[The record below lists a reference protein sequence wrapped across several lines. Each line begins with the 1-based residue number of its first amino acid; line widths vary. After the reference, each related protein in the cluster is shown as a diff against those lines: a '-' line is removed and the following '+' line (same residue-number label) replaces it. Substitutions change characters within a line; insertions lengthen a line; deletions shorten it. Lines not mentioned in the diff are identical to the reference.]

1 MIDMKKQTKLSI
13 QWFYTILE
21 RGECDIMDFKEQLE
35 DKTAFGKSQKNFS
48 PKYDETARD
57 VVAFANNKGGFLFIG
72 IVDGTKEINKEFV
85 FNNEKVFDLIHQ
97 IQDRTEPTIT
107 LIPHKINVEGKDL
120 LVLEVPFSTQL
131 HRTSRGEFLIR
142 SNDGNRPIEPYEMAT
157 IMSEKGLIVYDQKT
171 WRISGEWLDEKRLS
185 NLRDMIEAKNADSP
199 YLDKSRE
206 DLLDSLGMIKD
217 EGNESLP
224 TTTGLLFVGNQTALR
239 ELPFYEVKYI
249 HYFEDGTYKPYEYKG
264 NIIEVAKSCFAQLKA
279 EIKQK
284 EYIFGLFREYV
295 EDYSE
300 IVIRELLI
308 NALAHRSLSRQQIV
322 EIRKYDDGGY
332 LEIESP
338 GTFPEGVT
346 VNNYLRKTNPR
357 NPNVMDILREIG
369 LAEKA
374 GSGFDKIFTDLLKKG
389 KSLPEPEET
398 ENSVIFRI
406 KSNVVSE
413 KLIELS
419 LLYENQVGKPMKLD
433 ELLIL
438 SEVVNNKRVKVADL
452 ANIPNMGAYR
462 LQSVIDRLCGLE
474 FIEPSGKTSGLSY
487 ILHVGKRKDL
497 DDKIDYVK
505 SKKQEK
511 ARQKEA
517 ILRYLDSI
525 PTINNAEARQLLSLQ
540 EKDRSKVSRLFAE
553 LISENEIVQ
562 TEESAANN
570 VKYKRLKG

>member
-1 MIDMKKQTKLSI
+1 MKKQTKLSI

-199 YLDKSRE
+199 YLDKSRD
-206 DLLDSLGMIKD
+206 DLLDSLGMTKD

-346 VNNYLRKTNPR
+346 VNNYLRRTNPR

-433 ELLIL
+433 ELLVL

-452 ANIPNMGAYR
+452 ANIPNIGAYR
-462 LQSVIDRLCGLE
+462 LQSVIDRLCGFE

-487 ILHVGKRKDL
+487 ILHVSKRKDL

-562 TEESAANN
+562 TEGSAANN

>member
-1 MIDMKKQTKLSI
+1 MKKSTKLSM
-13 QWFYTILE
+13 QWFYNLLE

-35 DKTAFGKSQKNFS
+35 DKMSFGKSLKNFA

-72 IVDGTKEINKEFV
+72 IVEGSKEVNQSFV
-85 FNNEKVFDLIHQ
+85 YSNDKVFDLIHQ
-97 IQDRTEPTIT
+97 VQDRTEPTIT

-120 LVLEVPFSTQL
+120 LVLEIPFSTQL

-142 SNDGNRPIEPYEMAT
+142 SNDGNRAIEPYEMAT
-157 IMSEKGLIVYDQKT
+157 IMSEKGLIVYDQKI
-171 WRISGEWLDEKRLS
+171 WHISGEWLDEKRLS
-185 NLRDMIEAKNADSP
+185 QLRDMIEAKNANSP
-199 YLDKSRE
+199 YLDKTQE
-206 DLLDSLGMIKD
+206 DLLDSLGMTKD
-217 EGNESLP
+217 EGSETLP

-249 HYFEDGTYKPYEYKG
+249 HYFADGTYKPYEYKG
-264 NIIEVAKSCFAQLKA
+264 NIIEVAKACFAQLKA

-284 EYIFGLFREYV
+284 EYVFGLFREYV

-322 EIRKYDDGGY
+322 EIRKYDDGNY

-338 GTFPEGVT
+338 GTFPEGIT
-346 VNNYLRKTNPR
+346 INNYLRKTNPR

-389 KSLPEPEET
+389 KSLPKPEET
-398 ENSVIFRI
+398 DNSVIFRI
-406 KSNVVSE
+406 KADVVSE

-419 LLYENQVGKPMKLD
+419 LLYENQTGKAMKLD
-433 ELLIL
+433 ELLVL
-438 SEVVNNKRVKVADL
+438 SEVVKHKHVKISEL
-452 ANIPNMGAYR
+452 SNMQNVSNYR
-462 LQSVIDRLCGLE
+462 LQSILDKLCNLE
-474 FIEPSGKTSGLSY
+474 FLETSGKTSGLSY
-487 ILHVGKRKDL
+487 ILHVSKRKNMN
-497 DDKIDYVK
+497 DKIEYVNT
-505 SKKQEK
+505 KKQEK

-525 PTINNAEARQLLSLQ
+525 QTINNTEARQLLKLSDR
-540 EKDRSKVSRLFAE
+540 ERSKVSRLFAE
-553 LISENEIVQ
+553 LVSEKEISK
-562 TEESAANN
+562 TEDSVANN
-570 VKYKRLKG
+570 VKYRRFQK

>member
-1 MIDMKKQTKLSI
+1 MKKLTKLSI
-13 QWFYTILE
+13 QWFYNLLE

-35 DKTAFGKSQKNFS
+35 DKMTFGKSLKNFA

-72 IVDGTKEINKEFV
+72 IVDDSKEINKDFIYDEK
-85 FNNEKVFDLIHQ
+85 KVFDLIHQ
-97 IQDRTEPTIT
+97 VQDRTEPTIT
-107 LIPHKINVEGKDL
+107 LIPHKINVEGKNL
-120 LVLEVPFSTQL
+120 LVLEIPFSTQL

-171 WRISGEWLDEKRLS
+171 WHISGEWIDEKRLS
-185 NLRDMIEAKNADSP
+185 NLVDMIEAKNADSP
-199 YLDKSRE
+199 YLDKSKE
-206 DLLDSLGMIKD
+206 DLLDSLGMTKD
-217 EGNESLP
+217 EDGEPLP
-224 TTTGLLFVGNQTALR
+224 TTTGLLFIGNQTALR
-239 ELPFYEVKYI
+239 ELPYYEVKYI
-249 HYFEDGTYKPYEYKG
+249 HYFSDGTYKPYEYKG
-264 NIIEVAKSCFAQLKA
+264 NIVEVAKACFAQLRA

-284 EYIFGLFREYV
+284 EYVFGLFREYV

-322 EIRKYDDGGY
+322 EIRKYDDGRY

-338 GTFPEGVT
+338 GTFPEGIT
-346 VNNYLRKTNPR
+346 VENYLRKTNPR

-389 KSLPEPEET
+389 KSLPKPEET
-398 ENSVIFRI
+398 DNSVIFRI
-406 KSNVVSE
+406 KADVVSE

-419 LLYENQVGKPMKLD
+419 LLYENQVGKGMKLD
-433 ELLIL
+433 ELLVL
-438 SEVVNNKRVKVADL
+438 SEIVNHKQIKISELLNK
-452 ANIPNMGAYR
+452 PNFSHYR
-462 LQSVIDRLCGLE
+462 LQSILDKLCDLE
-474 FIEPSGKTSGLSY
+474 FIEPSGKTSGKSY
-487 ILHVGKRKDL
+487 ILHVSKRKNM
-497 DDKIDYVK
+497 DDKIEYVK
-505 SKKQEK
+505 TKKQKK

-525 PTINNAEARQLLSLQ
+525 DTINNSEARQLLNLP
-540 EKDRSKVSRLFAE
+540 EKDRAKVSRLFAE
-553 LISENEIVQ
+553 LVDENAILK
-562 TEESAANN
+562 TDDSKANN
-570 VKYKRLKG
+570 VKYRRIRK

>member
-1 MIDMKKQTKLSI
+1 MKKQTKLSI

-199 YLDKSRE
+199 YLDKSRD
-206 DLLDSLGMIKD
+206 DLLDSLGMTKD

-413 KLIELS
+413 KLIEMS
-419 LLYENQVGKPMKLD
+419 LLYENQEGKPMKLD
-433 ELLIL
+433 ELLVL

-452 ANIPNMGAYR
+452 ANIPNIGAYR
-462 LQSVIDRLCGLE
+462 LQSVIDRLCGFE

-487 ILHVGKRKDL
+487 ILHVRKRKDL

-562 TEESAANN
+562 TEGSAANN

>member
-1 MIDMKKQTKLSI
+1 MKKLTKLSI
-13 QWFYTILE
+13 QWFYNLLE

-35 DKTAFGKSQKNFS
+35 DKMTFGKSLKNFA

-72 IVDGTKEINKEFV
+72 IVDDSKEINKDFIYDEK
-85 FNNEKVFDLIHQ
+85 KVFDLIHQ
-97 IQDRTEPTIT
+97 VQDRTEPTIT
-107 LIPHKINVEGKDL
+107 LIPHKINVEGKNL
-120 LVLEVPFSTQL
+120 LVLEIPFSTQL

-171 WRISGEWLDEKRLS
+171 WHISGEWIDEKRLS
-185 NLRDMIEAKNADSP
+185 NLVDMIEAKNADSP
-199 YLDKSRE
+199 YLDKSKE
-206 DLLDSLGMIKD
+206 DLLDSLGMTKD
-217 EGNESLP
+217 EDGEPLP
-224 TTTGLLFVGNQTALR
+224 TTTGLLFIGNQTALR
-239 ELPFYEVKYI
+239 ELPYYEVKYI
-249 HYFEDGTYKPYEYKG
+249 HYFSDGTYKPYEYKG
-264 NIIEVAKSCFAQLKA
+264 NIVEVAKACFAQLRA

-284 EYIFGLFREYV
+284 EYVFGLFREYV

-322 EIRKYDDGGY
+322 EIRKYDDGRY

-338 GTFPEGVT
+338 GTFPEGIT
-346 VNNYLRKTNPR
+346 VENYLRKTNPR

-389 KSLPEPEET
+389 KSLPKPEET
-398 ENSVIFRI
+398 DNSVIFRI
-406 KSNVVSE
+406 KADVVSE

-419 LLYENQVGKPMKLD
+419 LLYENQVGKGMKLD
-433 ELLIL
+433 ELLVL
-438 SEVVNNKRVKVADL
+438 SEIVNHKQIKISELLNK
-452 ANIPNMGAYR
+452 PNFSHYR
-462 LQSVIDRLCGLE
+462 LQGILDKLCDLE
-474 FIEPSGKTSGLSY
+474 FIEPSGKTSGKSY
-487 ILHVGKRKDL
+487 ILHVSKRKNM
-497 DDKIDYVK
+497 DDKIEYVK
-505 SKKQEK
+505 TKKQEK

-525 PTINNAEARQLLSLQ
+525 DTINNSEARQLLNLP
-540 EKDRSKVSRLFAE
+540 EKDRAKVSRLFAE
-553 LISENEIVQ
+553 LVDENAILK
-562 TEESAANN
+562 TDDSKANN
-570 VKYKRLKG
+570 VKYRRIRK

>member
-1 MIDMKKQTKLSI
+1 MKKQTKLSI
-13 QWFYTILE
+13 QWFYELLE
-21 RGECDIMDFKEQLE
+21 KGECDIVDFKEQLE
-35 DKTAFGKSQKNFS
+35 DKSAFGRSLKNFA

-72 IVDGTKEINKEFV
+72 IVDASKEINRDFEYR
-85 FNNEKVFDLIHQ
+85 NDKVFDLIHQ

-107 LIPHKINVEGKDL
+107 PIPHKINVEGKDL
-120 LVLEVPFSTQL
+120 LVLEIPFSTQL

-157 IMSEKGLIVYDQKT
+157 IMSEKGLIVFDQKT
-171 WRISGEWLDEKRLS
+171 WKISGEWLDEKRLS
-185 NLRDMIEAKNADSP
+185 NLRDMIEAKNPDSP
-199 YLDKSRE
+199 YLDKTRE
-206 DLLDSLGMIKD
+206 DFLDSLGMTKD
-217 EGNESLP
+217 EGDESLP

-249 HYFEDGTYKPYEYKG
+249 HYFDDGTYRSYEYKG
-264 NIIEVAKSCFAQLKA
+264 NIVEVAKSCFAQLKA
-279 EIKQK
+279 EIKQR

-300 IVIRELLI
+300 IVIRELLV
-308 NALAHRSLSRQQIV
+308 NALAHRSLSRQQII

-332 LEIESP
+332 MEFESP
-338 GTFPEGVT
+338 GTFPDGVT

-406 KSNVVSE
+406 KADVVSE

-419 LLYENQVGKPMKLD
+419 MIYENQTGKLMKLD
-433 ELLIL
+433 DLLVL
-438 SEVVNNKRVKVADL
+438 SEVVRKKKVKIADL
-452 ANIPNMGAYR
+452 IKMPNMSAYR
-462 LQSVIDRLCGLE
+462 LQGIIDKLCGLE
-474 FIEPSGKTSGLSY
+474 FIEPSGRTSGLSY
-487 ILHVGKRKDL
+487 ILHVSRRNNT
-497 DDKIDYVK
+497 DDKIEYVK
-505 SKKQEK
+505 AKEQER

-525 PTINNAEARQLLSLQ
+525 PTINNSEARQLLKLS
-540 EKDRSKVSRLFAE
+540 EKDRSRVSRLFAE
-553 LISENEIVQ
+553 LIRESEIVQ
-562 TEESAANN
+562 TEDSLVNN
-570 VKYKRLKG
+570 VKYRRLKK

>member
-1 MIDMKKQTKLSI
+1 MKKRTKLSV
-13 QWFYTILE
+13 QWFYSLLE
-21 RGECDIMDFKEQLE
+21 RGECDILDFKEQLN
-35 DKTAFGKSQKNFS
+35 DKTAFGRSLKNFS
-48 PKYDETARD
+48 PKYDETAKD

-72 IVDGTKEINKEFV
+72 IVDGTKEINKDFV
-85 FNNEKVFDLIHQ
+85 YNKEKVYDLIRQ

-142 SNDGNRPIEPYEMAT
+142 SNDGNRAIEPYEMAT
-157 IMSEKGLIVYDQKT
+157 IMSEKGLIVYDQKS

-185 NLRDMIEAKNADSP
+185 NLRDMIAAKNAESP
-199 YLDKSRE
+199 YLNKSL
-206 DLLDSLGMIKD
+206 DDFLDSLGMTREEGD
-217 EGNESLP
+217 ETLP

-239 ELPFYEVKYI
+239 ELPFYEVRYI
-249 HYFEDGTYKPYEYKG
+249 HYFEDGTYKPYEFKG
-264 NIIEVAKSCFAQLKA
+264 NIIEVAKACFNQLKA

-322 EIRKYDDGGY
+322 EIRKYDDDGY

-338 GTFPEGVT
+338 GRFPEGVT

-357 NPNVMDILREIG
+357 NPYVMDILREIG

-398 ENSVIFRI
+398 ETSVIFRI
-406 KSNVVSE
+406 KSNIVSE

-419 LLYENQVGKPMKLD
+419 LLYENQVGKPMKLN

-438 SEVVNNKRVKVADL
+438 SEVVNRKRIKVSDL
-452 ANIPNMGAYR
+452 ANMPNMGAYR
-462 LQSVIDRLCGLE
+462 VESVIERLCGLE
-474 FIEPSGKTSGLSY
+474 FLEPSGKTSGLSY
-487 ILHVGKRKDL
+487 ILHISKRKDI

-525 PTINNAEARQLLSLQ
+525 PTINNTEARQLLSLS

-562 TEESAANN
+562 TKESTVNN
-570 VKYKRLKG
+570 VKYKRLKE

>member
-1 MIDMKKQTKLSI
+1 
-13 QWFYTILE
+13 
-21 RGECDIMDFKEQLE
+21 MDFKEQLE
-35 DKTAFGKSQKNFS
+35 DKTAFGKSLKNFA

-72 IVDGTKEINKEFV
+72 IVDSTKEINKDFV
-85 FNNEKVFDLIHQ
+85 YNNEKVFDLIHQ

-120 LVLEVPFSTQL
+120 LVLEIPFSTQL

-199 YLDKSRE
+199 YLNKSRE
-206 DLLDSLGMIKD
+206 DLLDSLGMTKD

-249 HYFEDGTYKPYEYKG
+249 HYFEDGTYKPYEYTG

-346 VNNYLRKTNPR
+346 INNYLRKTNPR

-433 ELLIL
+433 ELLVL
-438 SEVVNNKRVKVADL
+438 SKVVNNKRVKVADL
-452 ANIPNMGAYR
+452 ANIPNMGDYR

-487 ILHVGKRKDL
+487 ILHVSKRKDL

-562 TEESAANN
+562 TEDSVANN
-570 VKYKRLKG
+570 VKYKRLKE

>member
-1 MIDMKKQTKLSI
+1 MKKLTKLSI
-13 QWFYTILE
+13 QWFYNLLE

-35 DKTAFGKSQKNFS
+35 DKMSFGKSLKNFA

-72 IVDGTKEINKEFV
+72 IVDGSKEVNQDFV
-85 FNNEKVFDLIHQ
+85 YSNDKVFDLIHQ
-97 IQDRTEPTIT
+97 VQDRTEPTIT

-120 LVLEVPFSTQL
+120 LVLEIPFSTQL

-142 SNDGNRPIEPYEMAT
+142 SNDGNRAIEPYEMAT
-157 IMSEKGLIVYDQKT
+157 IMSEKGLIVYDQKI
-171 WRISGEWLDEKRLS
+171 WRISGEWLDKKRL
-185 NLRDMIEAKNADSP
+185 NQLRDMIEAKNANSP
-199 YLDKSRE
+199 YLDKTQE
-206 DLLDSLGMIKD
+206 DVLDSLGMTKD
-217 EGNESLP
+217 EGGETLP
-224 TTTGLLFVGNQTALR
+224 TTTGLLFVGNQTSLR

-249 HYFEDGTYKPYEYKG
+249 HYFADGTYKPYEYKG
-264 NIIEVAKSCFAQLKA
+264 NIIEVAKACFAQLKA

-284 EYIFGLFREYV
+284 EYVFGLFREYV

-322 EIRKYDDGGY
+322 EIRKYDDGNY

-338 GTFPEGVT
+338 GTFPEGIT
-346 VNNYLRKTNPR
+346 INNYLRKTNPR

-398 ENSVIFRI
+398 ESSVIFRI
-406 KSNVVSE
+406 KADVVSE

-419 LLYENQVGKPMKLD
+419 LLYENQTGKAMKLD
-433 ELLIL
+433 ELLVL
-438 SEVVNNKRVKVADL
+438 SEAVKHKHIKL
-452 ANIPNMGAYR
+452 SELSNLQNISNYR
-462 LQSVIDRLCGLE
+462 LQSILDKLCNLE
-474 FIEPSGKTSGLSY
+474 FLETSGKTSGLSY
-487 ILHVGKRKDL
+487 ILHVSKRKNMN
-497 DDKIDYVK
+497 DKIEYVNT
-505 SKKQEK
+505 KKQEK

-525 PTINNAEARQLLSLQ
+525 QTINNTEARQLLKLSDR
-540 EKDRSKVSRLFAE
+540 ERSKVSRLFAE
-553 LISENEIVQ
+553 LVSEKEISQ
-562 TEESAANN
+562 TEDSVANN
-570 VKYKRLKG
+570 VRYRRLHK

>member
-1 MIDMKKQTKLSI
+1 MKKRTKLSV
-13 QWFYTILE
+13 QWFYSLLE
-21 RGECDIMDFKEQLE
+21 RGECDILDFKEQLN
-35 DKTAFGKSQKNFS
+35 DKTAFGRSLKNFS
-48 PKYDETARD
+48 PKYDETAKD

-72 IVDGTKEINKEFV
+72 IVDGTKEINKDFV
-85 FNNEKVFDLIHQ
+85 YNKEKVYDLIRQ

-107 LIPHKINVEGKDL
+107 LIPHKINVEVKDL

-142 SNDGNRPIEPYEMAT
+142 SNDGNRAIEPYEMAT
-157 IMSEKGLIVYDQKT
+157 IMSEKGLIVYDQKS

-185 NLRDMIEAKNADSP
+185 NLRDMIAAKNAESP
-199 YLDKSRE
+199 YLNKSL
-206 DLLDSLGMIKD
+206 DDFLDSLGMTREEGD
-217 EGNESLP
+217 ETLP

-239 ELPFYEVKYI
+239 ELPFYEVRYI
-249 HYFEDGTYKPYEYKG
+249 HYFEDGTYKPYEFKG
-264 NIIEVAKSCFAQLKA
+264 NIIEVAKACFNQLKA

-322 EIRKYDDGGY
+322 EIRKYDEDGY

-338 GTFPEGVT
+338 GRFPEGVT

-357 NPNVMDILREIG
+357 NPYVMDILREIG

-398 ENSVIFRI
+398 ETSVIFRI
-406 KSNVVSE
+406 KSNIVSE

-419 LLYENQVGKPMKLD
+419 LLYENQVGKPMKLN

-438 SEVVNNKRVKVADL
+438 SEVVNRKRIKVSDL

-462 LQSVIDRLCGLE
+462 VESVIERLCGLE
-474 FIEPSGKTSGLSY
+474 FLEPSGKTSGLSY
-487 ILHVGKRKDL
+487 ILHISKRKDI

-525 PTINNAEARQLLSLQ
+525 PTINNTEARQLLSLP

-562 TEESAANN
+562 TKESTVNN
-570 VKYKRLKG
+570 VKYKRLKE

>member
-1 MIDMKKQTKLSI
+1 MKKLTKLSI
-13 QWFYTILE
+13 QWFYNLLE

-35 DKTAFGKSQKNFS
+35 DKMTFGKSLKNFA

-72 IVDGTKEINKEFV
+72 IVDDSKEINKDFIYDEK
-85 FNNEKVFDLIHQ
+85 KVFDLIHQ
-97 IQDRTEPTIT
+97 VQDRTEPTIT
-107 LIPHKINVEGKDL
+107 LIPHKINVEGKNL
-120 LVLEVPFSTQL
+120 LVLEIPFSTQL

-171 WRISGEWLDEKRLS
+171 WHISGEWIDEKRLS
-185 NLRDMIEAKNADSP
+185 TLVDMIEAKNADSP
-199 YLDKSRE
+199 YLDKSKE
-206 DLLDSLGMIKD
+206 DLLDSLGMTKD
-217 EGNESLP
+217 EDGEPLP
-224 TTTGLLFVGNQTALR
+224 TTTGLLFIGNQTALR
-239 ELPFYEVKYI
+239 ELPYYEVKYI
-249 HYFEDGTYKPYEYKG
+249 HYFSDGTYKPYEYKG
-264 NIIEVAKSCFAQLKA
+264 NIVEVAKACFAQLRA

-284 EYIFGLFREYV
+284 EYVFGLFREYV

-322 EIRKYDDGGY
+322 EIRKYDDGRY

-338 GTFPEGVT
+338 GTFPEGIT
-346 VNNYLRKTNPR
+346 VENYLRKTNPR

-389 KSLPEPEET
+389 KSLPKPEET
-398 ENSVIFRI
+398 DNSVIFRI
-406 KSNVVSE
+406 KAEVVSE

-419 LLYENQVGKPMKLD
+419 LLYENQVGKGMKLD
-433 ELLIL
+433 ELLVL
-438 SEVVNNKRVKVADL
+438 SEIVNHKQIKISELLNKP
-452 ANIPNMGAYR
+452 NISHYR
-462 LQSVIDRLCGLE
+462 LQSILDKLCDLE
-474 FIEPSGKTSGLSY
+474 FIEPSGKTSGKSY
-487 ILHVGKRKDL
+487 ILHVSKRKNM
-497 DDKIDYVK
+497 DDKIEYVK
-505 SKKQEK
+505 TKKQEK

-525 PTINNAEARQLLSLQ
+525 DTINNSEARQLLNLP
-540 EKDRSKVSRLFAE
+540 EKDRAKVSRLFAE
-553 LISENEIVQ
+553 LVDENAILK
-562 TEESAANN
+562 TDDSKANN
-570 VKYKRLKG
+570 VKYRRIRK

>member
-1 MIDMKKQTKLSI
+1 MKKQTKLSI
-13 QWFYTILE
+13 QWFYTLLE

-35 DKTAFGKSQKNFS
+35 DKTAFGKSLKNFA

-72 IVDGTKEINKEFV
+72 IVDGTKEINKNFV
-85 FNNEKVFDLIHQ
+85 YNNEKVFDLIHQ

-107 LIPHKINVEGKDL
+107 LIPHKINVEGKEL

-206 DLLDSLGMIKD
+206 DLLNSLGMTKD

-413 KLIELS
+413 RLIELS
-419 LLYENQVGKPMKLD
+419 LQYENQVGKPMKLD
-433 ELLIL
+433 ELLVL
-438 SEVVNNKRVKVADL
+438 SEVVNNKRVKVADM
-452 ANIPNMGAYR
+452 ANLPNIGAYR
-462 LQSVIDRLCGLE
+462 LQNVIERLCGLE

-487 ILHVGKRKDL
+487 ILHVSKRKDM

>member
-1 MIDMKKQTKLSI
+1 MKKRTKLSV
-13 QWFYTILE
+13 QWFYSLLE
-21 RGECDIMDFKEQLE
+21 RGECDILDFKEQLN
-35 DKTAFGKSQKNFS
+35 DKTAFGRSLKNFS
-48 PKYDETARD
+48 PKYDETAKD

-72 IVDGTKEINKEFV
+72 IVDGTKEINKDFV
-85 FNNEKVFDLIHQ
+85 YNKEKVYDLIRQ

-142 SNDGNRPIEPYEMAT
+142 SNDGNRAIEPYEMAT
-157 IMSEKGLIVYDQKT
+157 IMSEKGLIVYDQKS

-185 NLRDMIEAKNADSP
+185 NLRDMIAAKNAESP
-199 YLDKSRE
+199 YLNKSL
-206 DLLDSLGMIKD
+206 DDFLDSLGMTREEGD
-217 EGNESLP
+217 ETLP

-239 ELPFYEVKYI
+239 ELPFYEVRYI
-249 HYFEDGTYKPYEYKG
+249 HYFEDGTYKPYEFKG
-264 NIIEVAKSCFAQLKA
+264 NIIEVAKACFNQLKA

-322 EIRKYDDGGY
+322 EIRKYDEDGY

-338 GTFPEGVT
+338 GRFPEGVT

-357 NPNVMDILREIG
+357 NPYVMDILREIG

-398 ENSVIFRI
+398 ETSVIFRI
-406 KSNVVSE
+406 KSNIVSE

-419 LLYENQVGKPMKLD
+419 LLYENQVGKPMKLN

-438 SEVVNNKRVKVADL
+438 SEVVNRKRIKVSDL

-462 LQSVIDRLCGLE
+462 VESVIERLCGLE
-474 FIEPSGKTSGLSY
+474 FLEPSGKTSGLSY
-487 ILHVGKRKDL
+487 ILHISKRKDI

-525 PTINNAEARQLLSLQ
+525 PTINNTEARQLLSLS

-562 TEESAANN
+562 TKESTVNN
-570 VKYKRLKG
+570 VKYKRLKE

>member
-1 MIDMKKQTKLSI
+1 MKKQTKLSI
-13 QWFYTILE
+13 QWFYTLLE

-35 DKTAFGKSQKNFS
+35 DKTAFGKSLKNFA

-72 IVDGTKEINKEFV
+72 IVDGTKEINKDFV
-85 FNNEKVFDLIHQ
+85 YNNEKVFDLIHQ

-107 LIPHKINVEGKDL
+107 LIPHKINVEGKEL

-206 DLLDSLGMIKD
+206 DLLDSLGMTKD

-413 KLIELS
+413 RLIELS

-433 ELLIL
+433 ELLVL

-452 ANIPNMGAYR
+452 ANIPNIGAYR
-462 LQSVIDRLCGLE
+462 LQNVIERLCGLE

-487 ILHVGKRKDL
+487 ILHVSKRKDM

-562 TEESAANN
+562 TEDSVANN
-570 VKYKRLKG
+570 VKYRRLKE

>member
-1 MIDMKKQTKLSI
+1 MKKRTKLSV
-13 QWFYTILE
+13 QWFYSLLE
-21 RGECDIMDFKEQLE
+21 RGECDILDFKEQLN
-35 DKTAFGKSQKNFS
+35 DKTAFGRSLKNFS
-48 PKYDETARD
+48 PKYDETAKD

-72 IVDGTKEINKEFV
+72 IVDGTKEINKDFV
-85 FNNEKVFDLIHQ
+85 YNKEKVYDLIRQ

-142 SNDGNRPIEPYEMAT
+142 SNDGNRAIEPYEMAT
-157 IMSEKGLIVYDQKT
+157 IMSEKGLIVYDQKS
-171 WRISGEWLDEKRLS
+171 WRISGEWLDKKRLS
-185 NLRDMIEAKNADSP
+185 NLRDMIAAKNAESP
-199 YLDKSRE
+199 YLNKSL
-206 DLLDSLGMIKD
+206 DDFLDSLGMTREEGD
-217 EGNESLP
+217 ETLP

-239 ELPFYEVKYI
+239 ELPFYEVRYI
-249 HYFEDGTYKPYEYKG
+249 HYFEDGTYKPYEFKG
-264 NIIEVAKSCFAQLKA
+264 NIIEVAKACFNQLKA

-322 EIRKYDDGGY
+322 EIRKYDDDGY

-338 GTFPEGVT
+338 GRFPEGVT

-357 NPNVMDILREIG
+357 NPYVMDILREIG

-398 ENSVIFRI
+398 ETSVIFRI
-406 KSNVVSE
+406 KSNIVSE

-419 LLYENQVGKPMKLD
+419 LLYENQVGKPMKLN

-438 SEVVNNKRVKVADL
+438 SEVVNRKRIKVSDL
-452 ANIPNMGAYR
+452 ANMPNMGAYR
-462 LQSVIDRLCGLE
+462 VESVIERLCGLE
-474 FIEPSGKTSGLSY
+474 FLEPSGKTSGLSY
-487 ILHVGKRKDL
+487 ILHISKRKDI

-525 PTINNAEARQLLSLQ
+525 PTINNTEARQLLSLP

-562 TEESAANN
+562 TKESTVNN
-570 VKYKRLKG
+570 VKYKRLKE

>member
-1 MIDMKKQTKLSI
+1 MKKRTKLSV
-13 QWFYTILE
+13 QWFYSLLE
-21 RGECDIMDFKEQLE
+21 RGECDILDFKEQLN
-35 DKTAFGKSQKNFS
+35 DKTAFGRSLKNFS
-48 PKYDETARD
+48 PKYDETAKD

-72 IVDGTKEINKEFV
+72 IVDGTKEINKDFV
-85 FNNEKVFDLIHQ
+85 YNKEKVYDLIRQ

-131 HRTSRGEFLIR
+131 HRTSRAEFLIR
-142 SNDGNRPIEPYEMAT
+142 SNDGNRAIEPYEMAT
-157 IMSEKGLIVYDQKT
+157 IMSEKGLIVYDQKS

-185 NLRDMIEAKNADSP
+185 NLRNMIAAKNAESP
-199 YLDKSRE
+199 YLNKSL
-206 DLLDSLGMIKD
+206 DDFLDSLGMTREEGD
-217 EGNESLP
+217 ETLP

-239 ELPFYEVKYI
+239 ELPFYEVRYI
-249 HYFEDGTYKPYEYKG
+249 HYFEDGTYKPYEFKG
-264 NIIEVAKSCFAQLKA
+264 NIIEVAKACFNQLKA

-322 EIRKYDDGGY
+322 EIRKYDEDGY

-338 GTFPEGVT
+338 GRFPEGVT

-357 NPNVMDILREIG
+357 NPYVMDILREIG

-398 ENSVIFRI
+398 ETSVIFRI
-406 KSNVVSE
+406 KSNIVSE

-419 LLYENQVGKPMKLD
+419 LLYENQVGKPMKLN

-438 SEVVNNKRVKVADL
+438 SEVVNRKRIKVSDL
-452 ANIPNMGAYR
+452 ANMPNMGAYR
-462 LQSVIDRLCGLE
+462 VESVIERLCGLE
-474 FIEPSGKTSGLSY
+474 FLEPSGKTSGLSY
-487 ILHVGKRKDL
+487 ILHISKRKDI

-525 PTINNAEARQLLSLQ
+525 PTINNTEARQLLSLP

-562 TEESAANN
+562 TKESTVNN
-570 VKYKRLKG
+570 VKYKRLKE

>member
-1 MIDMKKQTKLSI
+1 MKKRTKLSV
-13 QWFYTILE
+13 QWFYSLLE
-21 RGECDIMDFKEQLE
+21 RGECDILDFKEQLN
-35 DKTAFGKSQKNFS
+35 DKTAFGRSLKNFS
-48 PKYDETARD
+48 PKYDETAKD

-72 IVDGTKEINKEFV
+72 IVDGTKEINKDFV
-85 FNNEKVFDLIHQ
+85 YNKEKVYDLIRQ

-142 SNDGNRPIEPYEMAT
+142 SNDGNRAIEPYEMAT
-157 IMSEKGLIVYDQKT
+157 IMSEKGLIVYDQKS

-185 NLRDMIEAKNADSP
+185 NLRDMIAAKNAESP
-199 YLDKSRE
+199 YLNKSL
-206 DLLDSLGMIKD
+206 DDFLDSLGMTREEGD
-217 EGNESLP
+217 ETLP

-239 ELPFYEVKYI
+239 ELPFYEVRYI
-249 HYFEDGTYKPYEYKG
+249 HYFEDGTYKPYEFKG
-264 NIIEVAKSCFAQLKA
+264 NIIEVAKACFNQLKA

-322 EIRKYDDGGY
+322 EIRKYDEDGY

-338 GTFPEGVT
+338 GRFPEGVT

-357 NPNVMDILREIG
+357 NPYVMDILREIG

-398 ENSVIFRI
+398 ETSVIFRI
-406 KSNVVSE
+406 KSNIVSE

-419 LLYENQVGKPMKLD
+419 LLYENQVGQPMKLN

-438 SEVVNNKRVKVADL
+438 SEVVNRKRIKVSDL

-462 LQSVIDRLCGLE
+462 VESVIERLCGLE
-474 FIEPSGKTSGLSY
+474 FLEPSGKTSGLSY
-487 ILHVGKRKDL
+487 ILHISKRKDI

-525 PTINNAEARQLLSLQ
+525 PTINNTEARQLLSLS

-562 TEESAANN
+562 TKESTVNN
-570 VKYKRLKG
+570 VKYKRLKE

>member
-13 QWFYTILE
+13 QWFYTLLE

-35 DKTAFGKSQKNFS
+35 DKTAFGKSLKNFA

-72 IVDGTKEINKEFV
+72 IVDGTKEINNDFV
-85 FNNEKVFDLIHQ
+85 YNNEKVFDLIHQ

-107 LIPHKINVEGKDL
+107 LIPHKINVDGKDL

-206 DLLDSLGMIKD
+206 DLLDSLGMTKD

-413 KLIELS
+413 RLIELS

-433 ELLIL
+433 ELIVL

-452 ANIPNMGAYR
+452 ANIPNIGAYR
-462 LQSVIDRLCGLE
+462 LQNVIERLCGLE

-487 ILHVGKRKDL
+487 ILHVSKRKDM

-562 TEESAANN
+562 TEDSVANN
-570 VKYKRLKG
+570 VKYRRLKE

>member
-1 MIDMKKQTKLSI
+1 MKKSTKLSM
-13 QWFYTILE
+13 QWFYNLLE

-35 DKTAFGKSQKNFS
+35 DKMSFGKSLKNFA

-72 IVDGTKEINKEFV
+72 IADGSKEVNQSFV
-85 FNNEKVFDLIHQ
+85 YSNDKVFDLIHQ
-97 IQDRTEPTIT
+97 VQDRTEPTIT

-120 LVLEVPFSTQL
+120 LVLEIPFSTQL

-142 SNDGNRPIEPYEMAT
+142 SNDGNRAIEPYEMAT
-157 IMSEKGLIVYDQKT
+157 IMSEKGLIVYDQKI
-171 WRISGEWLDEKRLS
+171 WHISGEWLDEKRLS
-185 NLRDMIEAKNADSP
+185 QLRDMIEAKNANSP
-199 YLDKSRE
+199 YLDKTQE
-206 DLLDSLGMIKD
+206 DLLDSLGMTKD
-217 EGNESLP
+217 EGSETLP

-249 HYFEDGTYKPYEYKG
+249 HYFADGTYKPYEYKG
-264 NIIEVAKSCFAQLKA
+264 NIIEVAKACFAQLKA

-284 EYIFGLFREYV
+284 EYVFGLFREYV

-322 EIRKYDDGGY
+322 EIRKYDDGNY

-338 GTFPEGVT
+338 GTFPEGIT
-346 VNNYLRKTNPR
+346 INNYLRKTNPR

-389 KSLPEPEET
+389 KSLPKPEET
-398 ENSVIFRI
+398 DNSVIFRI
-406 KSNVVSE
+406 KADVVSE

-419 LLYENQVGKPMKLD
+419 LLYENQTGKAMKLD
-433 ELLIL
+433 ELLVL
-438 SEVVNNKRVKVADL
+438 SEVVKHKHVKISEL
-452 ANIPNMGAYR
+452 SNMQNVSNYR
-462 LQSVIDRLCGLE
+462 LQSILDKLCNLE
-474 FIEPSGKTSGLSY
+474 FLETSGKTSGLSY
-487 ILHVGKRKDL
+487 ILHVSKRKNTN
-497 DDKIDYVK
+497 DKIEYVNT
-505 SKKQEK
+505 KKQEK

-525 PTINNAEARQLLSLQ
+525 QTINNTEARQLLKLSDR
-540 EKDRSKVSRLFAE
+540 ERSKVSRLFAE
-553 LISENEIVQ
+553 LVSEKEISK
-562 TEESAANN
+562 TEDSVANN
-570 VKYKRLKG
+570 VKYRRFQK

>member
-1 MIDMKKQTKLSI
+1 MKKRTKLSV
-13 QWFYTILE
+13 QWFYSLLE
-21 RGECDIMDFKEQLE
+21 RGECDILDFKEQLN
-35 DKTAFGKSQKNFS
+35 DKTAFGRSLKNFS
-48 PKYDETARD
+48 PKYDETAKD

-72 IVDGTKEINKEFV
+72 IVDGTKEINKDFV
-85 FNNEKVFDLIHQ
+85 YNKEKVYDLIRQ

-142 SNDGNRPIEPYEMAT
+142 SNDGNRAIEPYEMAT
-157 IMSEKGLIVYDQKT
+157 IMSEKGLIVYDQKS

-185 NLRDMIEAKNADSP
+185 NLRDMIAAKNAESP
-199 YLDKSRE
+199 YLNKSL
-206 DLLDSLGMIKD
+206 DDFLDSLGMTREEGD
-217 EGNESLP
+217 ETLP

-239 ELPFYEVKYI
+239 ELPFYEVRYI
-249 HYFEDGTYKPYEYKG
+249 HYFEDGTYKPYEFKG
-264 NIIEVAKSCFAQLKA
+264 NIIEVAKACFNQLKA

-322 EIRKYDDGGY
+322 EIRKYDEDGY

-357 NPNVMDILREIG
+357 NPYVMDILREIG

-398 ENSVIFRI
+398 ETSVIFRI
-406 KSNVVSE
+406 KSNIVSE

-419 LLYENQVGKPMKLD
+419 LLYENQVGKPMKLN

-438 SEVVNNKRVKVADL
+438 SEVVNRKRIKVSDL

-462 LQSVIDRLCGLE
+462 VESVIERLCGLE
-474 FIEPSGKTSGLSY
+474 FLEPSGKTSGLSY
-487 ILHVGKRKDL
+487 ILHISKRKDI

-525 PTINNAEARQLLSLQ
+525 PTINNTEARQLLSLP

-562 TEESAANN
+562 TEDSVANN
-570 VKYKRLKG
+570 VKYKRLKE

>member
-1 MIDMKKQTKLSI
+1 MKKRTKLSV
-13 QWFYTILE
+13 QWFYSLLE
-21 RGECDIMDFKEQLE
+21 RGECDILDFKEQLN
-35 DKTAFGKSQKNFS
+35 DKTAFGRSLKNFS
-48 PKYDETARD
+48 PKYDETAKD

-249 HYFEDGTYKPYEYKG
+249 HNFEDGTYKPYEYKG

-279 EIKQK
+279 EMKQK

>member
-1 MIDMKKQTKLSI
+1 MKKLTKLSI
-13 QWFYTILE
+13 QWFYNLLE

-35 DKTAFGKSQKNFS
+35 DKMTFGKSLKNFA

-72 IVDGTKEINKEFV
+72 IVDDSKEINKDFIYDEK
-85 FNNEKVFDLIHQ
+85 KVFDLIHQ
-97 IQDRTEPTIT
+97 VQDRTEPTIT
-107 LIPHKINVEGKDL
+107 LIPHKINVEGKNL
-120 LVLEVPFSTQL
+120 LVLEIPFSTQL

-171 WRISGEWLDEKRLS
+171 WHISGEWIDEKRLS
-185 NLRDMIEAKNADSP
+185 NLVDMIEAKNADSP
-199 YLDKSRE
+199 YLDKSKE
-206 DLLDSLGMIKD
+206 DLLDSLGMTKD
-217 EGNESLP
+217 EDGEPLP
-224 TTTGLLFVGNQTALR
+224 TTTGLLFIGNQTALR
-239 ELPFYEVKYI
+239 ELPYYEVKYI
-249 HYFEDGTYKPYEYKG
+249 HYFSDGTYKPYEYKG
-264 NIIEVAKSCFAQLKA
+264 NIVEVAKACFAQLRA

-284 EYIFGLFREYV
+284 EYVFGLFREYV

-322 EIRKYDDGGY
+322 EIRKYDDGRY

-338 GTFPEGVT
+338 GTFPEGIT
-346 VNNYLRKTNPR
+346 VENYLRKTNPR

-389 KSLPEPEET
+389 KSLPKPEET
-398 ENSVIFRI
+398 DNSVIFRI
-406 KSNVVSE
+406 KADVVSE

-419 LLYENQVGKPMKLD
+419 LLYENQVGKGMKLD
-433 ELLIL
+433 ELLVL
-438 SEVVNNKRVKVADL
+438 SEIVNHRQIKISELLNK
-452 ANIPNMGAYR
+452 PNFSHYR
-462 LQSVIDRLCGLE
+462 LQSILDKLCDLE
-474 FIEPSGKTSGLSY
+474 FIEPSGKTSGKSY
-487 ILHVGKRKDL
+487 ILHVSKRKNM
-497 DDKIDYVK
+497 DDKIEYVK
-505 SKKQEK
+505 TKKQEK

-525 PTINNAEARQLLSLQ
+525 DTINNSEARQLLNLP
-540 EKDRSKVSRLFAE
+540 EKDRAKVSRLFAE
-553 LISENEIVQ
+553 LVDENAILK
-562 TEESAANN
+562 TDDSKANN
-570 VKYKRLKG
+570 VKYRRIRK

>member
-1 MIDMKKQTKLSI
+1 MKKLTKLSI
-13 QWFYTILE
+13 QWFYNLLE

-35 DKTAFGKSQKNFS
+35 DKMTFGKSLKNFA

-72 IVDGTKEINKEFV
+72 IVDDSKEINKDFIYDEK
-85 FNNEKVFDLIHQ
+85 KVFDLIHQ
-97 IQDRTEPTIT
+97 VQDRTESTIT
-107 LIPHKINVEGKDL
+107 LIPHKINVEGKNL
-120 LVLEVPFSTQL
+120 LVLEIPFSTQL

-171 WRISGEWLDEKRLS
+171 WHISGEWIDEKRLS
-185 NLRDMIEAKNADSP
+185 TLVDMIEAKNADSP
-199 YLDKSRE
+199 YLDKSKE
-206 DLLDSLGMIKD
+206 DLLDSLGMTKD
-217 EGNESLP
+217 EDGEPLP
-224 TTTGLLFVGNQTALR
+224 TTTGLLFIGNQTALR
-239 ELPFYEVKYI
+239 ELPYYEVKYI
-249 HYFEDGTYKPYEYKG
+249 HYFSDGTYKPYEYKG
-264 NIIEVAKSCFAQLKA
+264 NIVEVAKACFAQLRA

-284 EYIFGLFREYV
+284 EYVFGLFREYV

-322 EIRKYDDGGY
+322 EIRKYDDGRY

-338 GTFPEGVT
+338 GTFPEGIT
-346 VNNYLRKTNPR
+346 VENYLRKTNPR

-389 KSLPEPEET
+389 KSLPKPEET
-398 ENSVIFRI
+398 DNSVIFRI
-406 KSNVVSE
+406 KADVVSE

-419 LLYENQVGKPMKLD
+419 LLYENQVGKGMKLD
-433 ELLIL
+433 ELLVL
-438 SEVVNNKRVKVADL
+438 SEIVNHKQIKISELLNKP
-452 ANIPNMGAYR
+452 NISHYR
-462 LQSVIDRLCGLE
+462 LQSILDKLCDLE
-474 FIEPSGKTSGLSY
+474 FIEPSGKTSGKSY
-487 ILHVGKRKDL
+487 ILHVSKRKNM
-497 DDKIDYVK
+497 DDKIEYVK
-505 SKKQEK
+505 TKKQEK

-525 PTINNAEARQLLSLQ
+525 DTINNSEARQLLNLP
-540 EKDRSKVSRLFAE
+540 EKDRAKVSRLFAE
-553 LISENEIVQ
+553 LVDENAILK
-562 TEESAANN
+562 TDDSKANN
-570 VKYKRLKG
+570 VKYRRIRK

>member
-1 MIDMKKQTKLSI
+1 MKKQTKLSI
-13 QWFYTILE
+13 QWFYNLLE

-35 DKTAFGKSQKNFS
+35 DKMLFGKSLKNFA
-48 PKYDETARD
+48 PKYDELARD

-72 IVDGTKEINKEFV
+72 IVDGSKEVNQDFIYS
-85 FNNEKVFDLIHQ
+85 NEKVFDLIHQ
-97 IQDRTEPTIT
+97 VQDRTEPTIT
-107 LIPHKINVEGKDL
+107 LVPHKMNVEGKDL
-120 LVLEVPFSTQL
+120 LVLEIPFSPQL

-142 SNDGNRPIEPYEMAT
+142 SNNGNRPIEPYEMTT

-171 WRISGEWLDEKRLS
+171 WRISGNWLDERRLS
-185 NLRDMIEAKNADSP
+185 TLLDMIGTKNPDSP
-199 YLDKSRE
+199 YLNKTSE
-206 DLLDSLGMIKD
+206 DLLDSLGMTKD
-217 EGNESLP
+217 EGSETLP
-224 TTTGLLFVGNQTALR
+224 TTTGILFVGNQTALR

-249 HYFEDGTYKPYEYKG
+249 HYYSDSTYKPYEYKG
-264 NIIEVAKSCFAQLKA
+264 NIIEVAKKCFEQLKA
-279 EIKQK
+279 EIRQK
-284 EYIFGLFREYV
+284 EYVFGLFREYV

-322 EIRKYDDGGY
+322 EIRKFDEGGY

-338 GTFPEGVT
+338 GTFPEGIT
-346 VNNYLRKTNPR
+346 VYNYLYKTNPR

-398 ENSVIFRI
+398 DCSVVFRI
-406 KSNVVSE
+406 KADVVSE

-419 LLYENQVGKPMKLD
+419 LLYESQTGKQMKLE

-438 SEVVNNKRVKVADL
+438 SEVVKHKRVKVTDL
-452 ANIPNMGAYR
+452 SNMPNMGAYR
-462 LQSVIDRLCGLE
+462 LQNVLEKLCNLN
-474 FIEPSGKTSGLSY
+474 FIEPTGKTSGLSY
-487 ILHVGKRKDL
+487 ILHISKRKDM
-497 DDKIDYVK
+497 DDRIEYIKT
-505 SKKQEK
+505 KKQEK

-525 PTINNAEARQLLSLQ
+525 ATINNAEARQFLNLPI
-540 EKDRSKVSRLFAE
+540 KDRSKVSRLFAE
-553 LISENEIVQ
+553 LVSENEIMQ
-562 TEESAANN
+562 TEDSVVND
-570 VKYKRLKG
+570 VKYSRIKK

>member
-1 MIDMKKQTKLSI
+1 MKKRTKLSI
-13 QWFYTILE
+13 QWFYNLLE

-35 DKTAFGKSQKNFS
+35 DKMSFGKSLKNFA

-72 IVDGTKEINKEFV
+72 IVDDSKEINKDFV
-85 FNNEKVFDLIHQ
+85 YDDKKVFDLIHQ
-97 IQDRTEPTIT
+97 VQDRTEPTIT
-107 LIPHKINVEGKDL
+107 LIPHKINVEGKNL
-120 LVLEVPFSTQL
+120 LVLEIPFSSQL

-142 SNDGNRPIEPYEMAT
+142 SNDGNRPIEPYEMST

-171 WRISGEWLDEKRLS
+171 WHISGEWLDERRLS
-185 NLRDMIEAKNADSP
+185 NLLDMIEAKNADSP

-206 DLLDSLGMIKD
+206 DLLDSLGMSKEED
-217 EGNESLP
+217 GVTLP

-249 HYFEDGTYKPYEYKG
+249 HYFADGTYKPYEYKG
-264 NIIEVAKSCFAQLKA
+264 NIVEVAKECFAQLKA

-284 EYIFGLFREYV
+284 EYVFGLFREYV

-300 IVIRELLI
+300 IVIRELLV

-322 EIRKYDDGGY
+322 EIRKYDDGRY

-338 GTFPEGVT
+338 GTFPEGIT
-346 VNNYLRKTNPR
+346 IDNYLRKTNPR
-357 NPNVMDILREIG
+357 NPNVMDILRKIG

-398 ENSVIFRI
+398 DNSIIFRI
-406 KSNVVSE
+406 KADVVSE

-419 LLYENQVGKPMKLD
+419 LLYESQVGKAMKLD
-433 ELLIL
+433 ELLVL
-438 SEVVNNKRVKVADL
+438 SDVVKHKQVKFTEL
-452 ANIPNMGAYR
+452 SNMPNIGHYR
-462 LQSVIDRLCGLE
+462 LQTILDKLCELK
-474 FIEPSGKTSGLSY
+474 FIESSGKTSGTSY
-487 ILHVGKRKDL
+487 ILHISKRKGL
-497 DDKIDYVK
+497 DEKIEYVN

-525 PTINNAEARQLLSLQ
+525 PTINNTEARQLLNLPD
-540 EKDRSKVSRLFAE
+540 KDRSKVSRLFAD
-553 LISENEIVQ
+553 LQRENEILQ
-562 TEESAANN
+562 TEDSVANN
-570 VKYKRLKG
+570 VKYRRLKK

>member
-1 MIDMKKQTKLSI
+1 MKKRTKLSV
-13 QWFYTILE
+13 QWFYSLLE
-21 RGECDIMDFKEQLE
+21 RGECDILDFKEQLN
-35 DKTAFGKSQKNFS
+35 DKTAFGRSLKNFS
-48 PKYDETARD
+48 PKYDETAKD

-72 IVDGTKEINKEFV
+72 IVDGTKEINKDFV
-85 FNNEKVFDLIHQ
+85 YNKEKVFDLIRQ

-142 SNDGNRPIEPYEMAT
+142 SNDGNRAIEPYEMAT
-157 IMSEKGLIVYDQKT
+157 IMSEKGLIVYDQKS

-185 NLRDMIEAKNADSP
+185 NLRDMIAAKNAESP
-199 YLDKSRE
+199 YLNKSL
-206 DLLDSLGMIKD
+206 DDFLDSLGMTREEGD
-217 EGNESLP
+217 ETLP

-239 ELPFYEVKYI
+239 ELPFYEVRYI
-249 HYFEDGTYKPYEYKG
+249 HYFEDGTYKPYEFKG
-264 NIIEVAKSCFAQLKA
+264 NIIEVAKACFNQLKA

-322 EIRKYDDGGY
+322 EIRKYDEDGY

-338 GTFPEGVT
+338 GRFPEGVT
-346 VNNYLRKTNPR
+346 INNYLRKTNPR
-357 NPNVMDILREIG
+357 NPYVMDILREIG

-398 ENSVIFRI
+398 ETSVIFRI
-406 KSNVVSE
+406 KSNIVSE

-419 LLYENQVGKPMKLD
+419 LLYENQVGKPMKLN

-438 SEVVNNKRVKVADL
+438 SEVVNRKRIKVSDL

-462 LQSVIDRLCGLE
+462 VESVIERLCGLE
-474 FIEPSGKTSGLSY
+474 FLEPSGKTSGLSY
-487 ILHVGKRKDL
+487 ILHISKRKDI

-525 PTINNAEARQLLSLQ
+525 PTINNTEARQLLSLP

-562 TEESAANN
+562 TKESTVNN
-570 VKYKRLKG
+570 VKYKRLKE

>member
-1 MIDMKKQTKLSI
+1 MKKLTKLSI
-13 QWFYTILE
+13 QWFYNLLE

-35 DKTAFGKSQKNFS
+35 DKMTFGKSLKNFA

-72 IVDGTKEINKEFV
+72 IVDDSKEINKDFIYDEK
-85 FNNEKVFDLIHQ
+85 KVFDLIHQ
-97 IQDRTEPTIT
+97 VQDRTEPTIT
-107 LIPHKINVEGKDL
+107 RIPHKINVEGKNL
-120 LVLEVPFSTQL
+120 LVLEIPFSTQL

-171 WRISGEWLDEKRLS
+171 WHISGEWIDEKRLS
-185 NLRDMIEAKNADSP
+185 TLVDMIEAKNADSP
-199 YLDKSRE
+199 YLDKSKE
-206 DLLDSLGMIKD
+206 DLLDSLGMTKD
-217 EGNESLP
+217 EDGEPLP
-224 TTTGLLFVGNQTALR
+224 TTTGLLFIGNQTALR
-239 ELPFYEVKYI
+239 ELPYYEVKYI
-249 HYFEDGTYKPYEYKG
+249 HYFSDGTYKPYEYKG
-264 NIIEVAKSCFAQLKA
+264 NIVEVAKACFAQLRA

-284 EYIFGLFREYV
+284 EYVFGLFREYV

-322 EIRKYDDGGY
+322 EIRKYDDGRY

-338 GTFPEGVT
+338 GTFPEGIT
-346 VNNYLRKTNPR
+346 VENYLRKTNPR

-389 KSLPEPEET
+389 KSLPKPEET
-398 ENSVIFRI
+398 DNSVIFRI
-406 KSNVVSE
+406 KADVVSE

-419 LLYENQVGKPMKLD
+419 LLYENQVGKGMKLD
-433 ELLIL
+433 ELLVL
-438 SEVVNNKRVKVADL
+438 SEIVNHKQIKISELLNKP
-452 ANIPNMGAYR
+452 NISHYR
-462 LQSVIDRLCGLE
+462 LQSILDKLCDLE
-474 FIEPSGKTSGLSY
+474 FIEPSGKTSGKSY
-487 ILHVGKRKDL
+487 ILHVSKRKNM
-497 DDKIDYVK
+497 DDKIEYVK
-505 SKKQEK
+505 TKKQEK

-525 PTINNAEARQLLSLQ
+525 DTINNSEARQLLNLP
-540 EKDRSKVSRLFAE
+540 EKDRAKVSRLFAE
-553 LISENEIVQ
+553 LVDENAILK
-562 TEESAANN
+562 TDDSKANN
-570 VKYKRLKG
+570 VKYRRIRK

>member
-1 MIDMKKQTKLSI
+1 MKKLTKLSI
-13 QWFYTILE
+13 QWFYNLLE

-35 DKTAFGKSQKNFS
+35 DKMTFGKSLKNFA

-72 IVDGTKEINKEFV
+72 IVDDSKEINKDFIYDEK
-85 FNNEKVFDLIHQ
+85 KVFDLIHQ
-97 IQDRTEPTIT
+97 VQDRTEPTIT
-107 LIPHKINVEGKDL
+107 LIPHKINVEGKNL
-120 LVLEVPFSTQL
+120 LVLEIPFSTQL

-171 WRISGEWLDEKRLS
+171 WHISGEWIDEKRLS
-185 NLRDMIEAKNADSP
+185 NLVDMIEAKNADSP
-199 YLDKSRE
+199 YLDKSKE
-206 DLLDSLGMIKD
+206 DLLDSLGMTKD
-217 EGNESLP
+217 EDGEPLP
-224 TTTGLLFVGNQTALR
+224 TTTGLLFIGNQTALR
-239 ELPFYEVKYI
+239 ELPYYEVKYI
-249 HYFEDGTYKPYEYKG
+249 HYFSDGTYKPYEYKG
-264 NIIEVAKSCFAQLKA
+264 NIVEVAKACFAQLRA

-284 EYIFGLFREYV
+284 EYVFGLFREYV

-322 EIRKYDDGGY
+322 EIRKYDDGRY

-338 GTFPEGVT
+338 GTFPEGIT
-346 VNNYLRKTNPR
+346 VENYLRKTNPR

-389 KSLPEPEET
+389 KSLPKPEET
-398 ENSVIFRI
+398 DNSVIFRI
-406 KSNVVSE
+406 KADVVSE

-419 LLYENQVGKPMKLD
+419 LLYENQVGKGMKLD
-433 ELLIL
+433 ELLVL
-438 SEVVNNKRVKVADL
+438 SEIVNHKQIKISELLNKP
-452 ANIPNMGAYR
+452 NISHYR
-462 LQSVIDRLCGLE
+462 LQSILDKLCDLE
-474 FIEPSGKTSGLSY
+474 FIEPSGKTSGKSY
-487 ILHVGKRKDL
+487 ILHVSKRKNM
-497 DDKIDYVK
+497 DDKIEYVK
-505 SKKQEK
+505 TKKQEK

-525 PTINNAEARQLLSLQ
+525 DTINNSEARQLLNLP
-540 EKDRSKVSRLFAE
+540 EKDRAKVSRLFAE
-553 LISENEIVQ
+553 LVDENAILK
-562 TEESAANN
+562 TDDSKANN
-570 VKYKRLKG
+570 VKYRRIRK